1 MNINYDTDIIYD
13 IDVDFYSRNH
23 FDTVY
28 AKQYDENNRWIRAT
42 VWKNGE
48 VYTIPTNAIAVFTC
62 TKRDGYGI
70 YNECQIVNNQILYPI
85 SLQTTILDGNINAE
99 FRLYSTIDNGDGTNT
114 SKLISSPKFK
124 MHIEESALKDDTVI
138 SSSEFNALT
147 AAMNNVGD
155 LTTDVNNAIARANTA
170 ISNAETAT
178 LNANTATTNANN
190 ATSLANTA
198 TTNANNAANL
208 ADTATTNANTATA
221 NAITATNNANTATT
235 NANNA
240 ATNANNK
247 AGLANTA
254 ATNANNVATQLETET
269 LKIFKPAVSTYADL
283 STTYPTP
290 ENGWTV
296 TVNGENPVVSY
307 RYNGTEWV
315 NLGVISSVDKA
326 TNTSLGIVKGGGN
339 VNIDVN
345 GVLSVPEIGDLSQ
358 LNTTSNTDLVGAV
371 NELELDK
378 LEKNGD
384 TKDNIATFEDY
395 SSTTPPS
402 AEIALGNIVTG
413 NKLSS
418 LFSNIKA
425 FCKGVITLG
434 RLANNLS
441 TTSEGLALD
450 ARQGKVLNDSISMIN
465 SNLAYQTLQFAP
477 EQLLNGWSSTLA
489 YPVKLIKWGRT
500 VCIYLNSL
508 SGTANNMICD
518 LNSLLPGL
526 YAYDRENTGIYIDNG
541 NLYLSKNSITQ
552 DVVFTFAF

>member
-1 MNINYDTDIIYD
+1 MSIIREITLDISKQSEFVKFNIPQGDNIDRKFYVNFIDGADDYIIP
-13 IDVDFYSRNH
+13 S
-23 FDTVY
+23 T
-28 AKQYDENNRWIRAT
+28 AT
-42 VWKNGE
+42 VRFGMTKNNGN
-48 VYTIPTNAIAVFTC
+48 V
-62 TKRDGYGI
+62 I
-70 YNECQIVNNQILYPI
+70 YNICPVSNNKAELEITPVISAEAGRHPAQFRITDSTTGGLLKSFRFHILLDESVDIESIV
-85 SLQTTILDGNINAE
+85 S
-99 FRLYSTIDNGDGTNT
+99 NT
-114 SKLISSPKFK
+114 SEFT
-124 MHIEESALKDDTVI
+124 ALQDM
-138 SSSEFNALT
+138 ELR
-147 AAMNNVGD
+147 VGD
-155 LTTDVNNAIARANTA
+155 VSNVIE
-170 ISNAETAT
+170 NAETAIN
-178 LNANTATTNANN
+178 NANVATTSANSA
-190 ATSLANTA
+190 ATLANEKATLADTKATLADEKATLANTA
-198 TTNANNAANL
+198 TTNAN
-208 ADTATTNANTATA
+208 TAIA
-221 NAITATNNANTATT
+221 NAITATNNANTAT
-235 NANNA
+235 
-240 ATNANNK
+240 TNANNK

-326 TNTSLGIVKGGGN
+326 TNTTLGVVRGGGN

-358 LNTTSNTDLVGAV
+358 LQTTSNTDLVGAV
-371 NELELDK
+371 NELDLDK

-425 FCKGVITLG
+425 FCKGVVTLG

-441 TTSEGLALD
+441 TTAEGLALD
-450 ARQGKVLNDSISMIN
+450 ARQGKVLNDSISTIN
-465 SNLAYQTLQFAP
+465 SNFDDHR
-477 EQLLNGWSSTLA
+477 SFIFS
-489 YPVKLIKWGRT
+489 RT
-500 VCIYLNSL
+500 DASGL
-508 SGTANNMICD
+508 SAFPIDAGLYRVTIPNI
-518 LNSLLPGL
+518 PGL
-526 YAYDRENTGIYIDNG
+526 PSGING
-541 NLYLSKNSITQ
+541 YGCL
-552 DVVFTFAF
+552 VVFNCGDYRMLLYVDADFTLYSARADNANPVPTTWNKYTGATVQAQA